1 MFRPEHNTARRRMKL
16 DELLKKLE
24 QIEQQAA
31 LTLAEYPHGLT
42 VERQRLIIGL
52 AKQMQS
58 HLRDQQRHGRRDPV
72 QHGAESAHLRVVEEE
87 QEEKAPVVRVLP
99 QRPASS
105 N

>member
-1 MFRPEHNTARRRMKL
+1 MKL
-16 DELLKKLE
+16 EELLKKLE

-58 HLRDQQRHGRRDPV
+58 HLRDQQRHGRRAVAQNDPEA
-72 QHGAESAHLRVVEEE
+72 GHLQAVEPDEE
-87 QEEKAPVVRVLP
+87 RLVVRVLP
-99 QRPASS
+99 ERPASS
-105 N
+105 